1 MEKAGKND
9 TYMSHIAVVG
19 FVEALGIW
27 VEESLL
33 KRLHNASNYSIMADE
48 CTDISTVE
56 ELSIF
61 CRWVEDGV
69 PVEHFLEIIHL
80 KRADAETIY
89 SSLVDCLKLKNLQV
103 KKIVGMGFDGA
114 NTFSGNR
121 TGVQARVKKLAP
133 HALFVH

>member
-1 MEKAGKND
+1 MVYGLRSPTE
-9 TYMSHIAVVG
+9 T
-19 FVEALGIW
+19 
-27 VEESLL
+27 
-33 KRLHNASNYSIMADE
+33 LHNASNYSIMADE

-89 SSLVDCLKLKNLQV
+89 SSLVDCLKLKNCQV
-103 KKIVGMGFDGA
+103 KKQIHFQG
-114 NTFSGNR
+114 
-121 TGVQARVKKLAP
+121 TGLVFRLE
-133 HALFVH
+133 